1 MRRTATALLLASS
14 LAGCGMLKKTMGN
27 LNGSYHK
34 EPKVTAVWGDWVLHE
49 PDSTAFIGAK
59 RVDLSLQPGAFTL
72 TTDWRGRP
80 KETVRGTAT
89 VSEELGTVTL
99 ISQTGS
105 TSVAGL
111 SAGSSMTLDASA
123 AGNTLVFA
131 PVGGNPHLPSSVWYR
146 LDAAK
151 AAGFLDDST
160 AMGPA
165 VKIKPA
171 SYNSD
176 GTVEV
181 TGPAVVQDRWCTP
194 RWWCPKPKV
203 VAPKK
208 RIPADSV
215 RMKADST
222 KPPAAQR

>member
-1 MRRTATALLLASS
+1 MRRTATALLLTGL

-59 RVDLSLQPGAFTL
+59 RVDLALQPGAFTL
-72 TTDWRGRP
+72 TTNWRGRP
-80 KETVRGTAT
+80 SETVHGTAT
-89 VSEELGTVTL
+89 VSEETGAVTL

-111 SAGSSMTLDASA
+111 TAGSSMTLDASA

-146 LDAAK
+146 LDAAQ

-160 AMGPA
+160 AIGPA
-165 VKIKPA
+165 VKIKPP

-181 TGPAVVQDRWCTP
+181 NGPAVVQERWCTP

-203 VAPKK
+203 VPSKK
-208 RIPADSV
+208 RVPMDTTRARADSV
-215 RMKADST
+215 
-222 KPPAAQR
+222 KPPVSQR